1 MTTHILTIY
10 RDILLSLKDR
20 EDTHD
25 KFVGWLA
32 LNPEITDKL
41 KQLSREGLADSSLRI
56 KKNHTLR
63 SSTTNLESISLRH
76 YLPDYLYEIKLE
88 KNNINNGN
96 EFIIC
101 YDWDELLSYPHYI
114 INPIKDLLF
123 TSNHLLL
130 NNKSN
135 DIYYINYLSVS
146 KVYDFINF
154 LSENTKSDFGTIFF
168 NRSYKFIFT
177 LKANDLK
184 ESLDIQ
190 TLNTLMN
197 KDMHREAIIHLMCK
211 EVTGFIKDIDEKD
224 RFSHI
229 ISHLNPLITNI
240 LHSYQSFVDDY
251 SFDKVR
257 KEYNEKKTEYTKK
270 INDTFDSIATKM
282 LAIPAG
288 IWFATAQIK
297 NNAELTFDFTRN
309 FVVLMT
315 VLCMVIVLILNILGQ
330 YSTLKELQ
338 NEYSDV
344 FKNLKIKFSDESTEI
359 SDIKKELDKK
369 KEWTMGKMK
378 AAIIISIALFIYTSV
393 LFLFSF

>member
-1 MTTHILTIY
+1 MTIHILTIY

-32 LNPEITDKL
+32 LDPEVLEKL
-41 KQLSREGLADSSLRI
+41 KKLSCEGLADSTLRI
-56 KKNHTLR
+56 KKNLTLMG
-63 SSTTNLESISLRH
+63 STANLESITSRH
-76 YLPDYLYEIKLE
+76 YLPEYLYEIKLE

-101 YDWDELLSYPHYI
+101 YNWDELLSYPHYI
-114 INPIKDLLF
+114 INPIKNLLF
-123 TSNHLLL
+123 TSNYLLL
-130 NNKSN
+130 NSKC
-135 DIYYINYLSVS
+135 DDDHYINYLNVS
-146 KVYDFINF
+146 KVYEFIKF
-154 LSENTKSDFGTIFF
+154 LSDNTKSDSGTIFF
-168 NRSYKFIFT
+168 NRSYKFNFT
-177 LKANDLK
+177 LKENDLK

-315 VLCMVIVLILNILGQ
+315 VLCMVIILILNILGQ

-338 NEYSDV
+338 NEYSNV
-344 FKNLKIKFSDESTEI
+344 FKNLKTKFSDETTEI
-359 SDIKKELDKK
+359 SDIETDLDKK
-369 KEWTMGKMK
+369 KGQTIGKMTSS
-378 AAIIISIALFIYTSV
+378 IIISIALFIYTLV
-393 LFLFSF
+393 LFLYSL

>member
-1 MTTHILTIY
+1 MTTDILNIY
-10 RDILLSLKDR
+10 RDILLSLRDR

-25 KFVGWLA
+25 KFVGWLT
-32 LNPEITDKL
+32 LDPEIAEKL
-41 KQLSREGLADSSLRI
+41 KLLSREGLADSSLRT
-56 KKNHTLR
+56 KKNFILIG
-63 SSTTNLESISLRH
+63 STTNLESINPRH
-76 YLPDYLYEIKLE
+76 YLSEYLFEIKLE
-88 KNNINNGN
+88 KNNINNGD

-101 YDWDELLSYPHYI
+101 YNWDELLSYPHYI
-114 INPIKDLLF
+114 INPIYNLF
-123 TSNHLLL
+123 LTSKYLLL
-130 NNKSN
+130 NSDSN
-135 DIYYINYLSVS
+135 DNYYMNYLKVS
-146 KVYDFINF
+146 KVYEFINF
-154 LSENTKSDFGTIFF
+154 LSVNTKSDSGTIFF
-168 NRSYKFIFT
+168 NRSYKFNFI
-177 LKANDLK
+177 LKENDLK

-190 TLNTLMN
+190 TLDTLMN

-211 EVTGFIKDIDEKD
+211 EVTVFIKDIDEKD

-229 ISHLNPLITNI
+229 INHLNPLITNI

-338 NEYSDV
+338 NEYSSV
-344 FKNLKIKFSDESTEI
+344 FKNLKTKFADETTEI
-359 SDIKKELDKK
+359 SDIEKDLDKK
-369 KEWTMGKMK
+369 KGQTIGKMT
-378 AAIIISIALFIYTSV
+378 ASIIISIALFIYTLV
-393 LFLFSF
+393 LFLYSL